1 MVVLLYFSAD
11 ANSDKVGQVTSDS
24 RLTTGK
30 RDEFLE
36 LAGGVIIDRNL
47 SIPWPYTFQ
56 IN

>member
-1 MVVLLYFSAD
+1 MVVLLCFSAD
-11 ANSDKVGQVTSDS
+11 ANSDKVGQVTSDN

-30 RDEFLE
+30 RDELLE
-36 LAGGVIIDRNL
+36 LAGGVITDRNL